1 MWDFDT
7 DRAYDGINHVN
18 GHGGSIGSSGP
29 TIVDGMVYQTTG
41 YASYGLGMPGN
52 ALLAFAPAGRQAA
65 QAKSS
70 NR

>member
-1 MWDFDT
+1 M
-7 DRAYDGINHVN
+7 N

-52 ALLAFAPAGRQAA
+52 ALLAFAPAVRQNA

-70 NR
+70 NH